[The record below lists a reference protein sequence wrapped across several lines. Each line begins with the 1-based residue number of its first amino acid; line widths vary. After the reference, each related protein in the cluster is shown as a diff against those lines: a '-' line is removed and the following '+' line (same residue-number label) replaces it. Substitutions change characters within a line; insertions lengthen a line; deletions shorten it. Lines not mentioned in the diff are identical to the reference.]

1 MLKSVPCTIFRG
13 GTSKGVFLRE
23 EDIPPAGAER
33 DAFLLRIMGS
43 PDLRQIDGLGG
54 AVSTTSKVA
63 IISKADGVTSDVN
76 YTFAQVSIDK
86 PFVDYKGNCGN
97 ISAAVGPYALEM
109 GLAPFS
115 DPETVVRIF
124 NTNTKKVI
132 YSHVATPG
140 GKVTYEG
147 DFSISGVPGTSS
159 RIKLAFKD
167 PAGSVTGSLLPT
179 GNVRDILEVEGIGRL
194 TVSIVDTANPLVFV
208 RASDIGMTGREL
220 PEEIDGNKHILNMLE
235 AIRGAAAFQLGFV
248 KNPAAS
254 AALSPAVPKITIVA
268 KPGSFAT
275 SSGETVDASE
285 IDLMGRM
292 MSMQKTHK
300 SFALTGALCTA
311 AAAVIEGTVVHEVVR
326 FSFDP
331 TDLRIGHPGGIIR
344 AGVDFEYGKEGIPT
358 ISWAYGFRT
367 ARLLMHG
374 TAYYI
379 QDL

>member
-23 EDIPPAGAER
+23 EDIPPAGVER

-63 IISKADGVTSDVN
+63 IISKADGVVSDVN

-86 PFVDYKGNCGN
+86 PFIDYKGNCGN
-97 ISAAVGPYALEM
+97 ISSAVGPYALEM

-140 GKVTYEG
+140 GKVAYEG

-167 PAGSVTGSLLPT
+167 PAGSVTGALLPT
-179 GNVRDILEVEGIGRL
+179 GNARDILEVEGIGRVE
-194 TVSIVDTANPLVFV
+194 VSIIDAANPLVFV

-220 PEEIDGNKHILNMLE
+220 PEEIDGNKSRLDMLE
-235 AIRGAAAFQLGFV
+235 AIRGAAALRLGFV
-248 KNPAAS
+248 KNPGDS
-254 AALSPAVPKITIVA
+254 AALSPAVPKMTIVA
-268 KPGSFAT
+268 KPGTFVT
-275 SSGETVDASE
+275 SNGETVDDSE

-300 SFALTGALCTA
+300 SYALTGALCTA
-311 AAAVIEGTVVHEVVR
+311 AAAVVEGSLVHEVVR
-326 FSFDP
+326 PGFDP
-331 TDLRIGHPGGIIR
+331 ADLRIGHPGGIIR
-344 AGVDFEYGKEGIPT
+344 AGVDFEDGEAGIPT
-358 ISWAYGFRT
+358 IPWAYGFRT